1 VGFRWILWDLRG
13 IAKLRVHFEIAFDG
27 VFIDIISSNIKECSL
42 SAENDQLTIAEKFS
56 KSWDEMV
63 EFFTHL
69 SAERYQYKYAW
80 LKPLLGLIAELRARG
95 YDRQFRAGQ
104 SMYRFVLSRSPEWSL
119 YLDVYLS
126 MEVQSEGGMI
136 VCFIQRNNPM
146 IEIKLERV
154 ELAPELEDLLARLLV
169 YPIA

>member
-27 VFIDIISSNIKECSL
+27 VFIDIISSNIKGCSS
-42 SAENDQLTIAEKFS
+42 SAENDQMSIAEKFS
-56 KSWDEMV
+56 KSWDETV
-63 EFFTHL
+63 EYFTHL
-69 SAERYQYKYAW
+69 SGDQVQWTW
-80 LKPLLGLIAELRARG
+80 LKPILGLIAELRARG

-136 VCFIQRNNPM
+136 AWFLEPNEVIT
-146 IEIKLERV
+146 EIKLERV

-169 YPIA
+169 YPII